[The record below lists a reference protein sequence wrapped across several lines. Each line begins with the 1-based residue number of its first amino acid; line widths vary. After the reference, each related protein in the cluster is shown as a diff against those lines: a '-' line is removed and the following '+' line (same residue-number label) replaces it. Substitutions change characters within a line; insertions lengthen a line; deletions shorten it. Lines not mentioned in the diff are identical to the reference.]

1 MYKGAL
7 NSIELQVLRIVGCL
21 KRVTSVESHKFKA
34 AEHYQFL
41 CWQGRG
47 LADSLLSLA
56 FVTQLNPKYP
66 SYAIIRLF
74 FDFISQL
81 SCEE

>member
-1 MYKGAL
+1 MKGAL
-7 NSIELQVLRIVGCL
+7 KSIELQVLRRAGCL

-34 AEHYQFL
+34 AERYQFL

-56 FVTQLNPKYP
+56 TQLNLKYP

-74 FDFISQL
+74 CDFISQL